1 MKLMEKEMKDICKR
15 YIEMVLVVRAKEE
28 AIAKAFSEISELN
41 SVVTVIPEE
50 VDSLL
55 NELMIAKVGT
65 SVFEWLDWW
74 VYEVDCKASKAYID
88 EIEFTVDSFESLW
101 EVIER
106 DCSIG

>member
-1 MKLMEKEMKDICKR
+1 MKDVCKQ
-15 YIEMVLVVRAKEE
+15 YIEMVLAVRTKEE
-28 AIAKAFSEISELN
+28 AVAKAFSEISDLN
-41 SVVTVIPEE
+41 SVVTLMPEE

-74 VYEVDCKASKAYID
+74 VYEADCKPSKAYID

-101 EVIER
+101 EVIEH
-106 DCSIG
+106 DSSIG